1 MTLIVCPL
9 SHVPALAIERAPS
22 HVLTLLGQTL
32 ESPFEAA
39 PEGMRWLRLTFN
51 DIIEPAEGLTLPD
64 ASHVAEVIAFG
75 RSWDRSAP
83 MLVHCWAGISRSTA
97 AAYIMACDR
106 LGPGKEGLVAKR
118 LRAASPTATP
128 NPLMIRLADEAL
140 ARDGAMSRAI
150 AHIGR
155 GEVAEAGT
163 PFDLNLD

>member
-1 MTLIVCPL
+1 
-9 SHVPALAIERAPS
+9 
-22 HVLTLLGQTL
+22 
-32 ESPFEAA
+32 
-39 PEGMRWLRLTFN
+39 
-51 DIIEPAEGLTLPD
+51 
-64 ASHVAEVIAFG
+64 
-75 RSWDRSAP
+75 